1 MARSAGG
8 QAMIRRFSV
17 RTSKAHLVVA
27 AVLIAAVTFLGWP
40 IWLRALLSV
49 VIAAVAV
56 VTFDERRTDDWLR
69 VIVRLRRQGGPPV
82 RSADVCGSVAMPG
95 EDVAI
100 RWDGDVLVG
109 LVALHPRLF
118 TPTYVDVR
126 SGRTLHDDSLS
137 TELINELLSR
147 LDVPA
152 SADLVSAGWR
162 VARRAPLTV
171 YGLYEQMIGA
181 EPCPAMRRSWVLVRV
196 DPVQALEAA
205 NRRGGGISGVAQATV
220 AAATRL
226 AEGLSRYGVDAR
238 VESSFAEFDQLTHV
252 EVENE
257 TWSHLRGG
265 GSYTTV
271 FSAGGGPDQWWSV
284 RADRT
289 VTRIRISP
297 GTAPRST
304 VALTTV
310 AQLKMNPVGWTR
322 LRGGQLAG
330 LGGATPVTDSH
341 WTVPVGSAGMLVGTD
356 PDDDHTRIYLPLD
369 TVDSVLHVADPKVT
383 VQVALRSAA
392 CGAEI
397 WLPSDPAWARIA
409 AAVGASTGGPGA
421 HLLWPTGVRTWL
433 VSKRSSHVVQF
444 VDHEIAT
451 ERGRIP
457 VRWMQPREE
466 MGLATR

>member
-1 MARSAGG
+1 
-8 QAMIRRFSV
+8 MIRRFSV
-17 RTSKAHLVVA
+17 RVTKAHLVVA
-27 AVLIAAVTFLGWP
+27 AVLIAAVAFLNWP
-40 IWLRALLSV
+40 VWLRAAVGVTIV
-49 VIAAVAV
+49 VVAM
-56 VTFDERRTDDWLR
+56 VTFDERRTSDWLR
-69 VIVRLRRQGGPPV
+69 AIVRVRRRGGPPV
-82 RSADVCGSVAMPG
+82 LSAEACGSVAMPG

-109 LVALHPRLF
+109 LVALHPRRF

-137 TELINELLSR
+137 TELINQLLSR

-152 SADLVSAGWR
+152 SADVVSAGWR
-162 VARRAPLTV
+162 VGRRAPLTV

-181 EPCPAMRRSWVLVRV
+181 EPCPAMRRSWLLVRV
-196 DPVQALEAA
+196 DPAQALEAA
-205 NRRGGGISGVAQATV
+205 NRRGGGIEGVARATV

-226 AEGLSRYGVDAR
+226 AEGLSKYGVDAR
-238 VESSFAEFDQLTHV
+238 AASSFADFDQLTHV
-252 EVENE
+252 DVETE

-265 GSYTTV
+265 GFYTTV
-271 FSAGGGPDQWWSV
+271 FSAPGGPDQWWSV

-289 VTRIRISP
+289 MTRIRLSP

-310 AQLKMNPVGWTR
+310 AQLKLDPVGWTR

-330 LGGATPVTDSH
+330 LVGATPLTDSH

-369 TVDSVLHVADPKVT
+369 TVDSVLHVADPMVT

-409 AAVGASTGGPGA
+409 TAVAASTGGPGA

-433 VSKRSSHVVQF
+433 VSKRSAHVVQF

-451 ERGRIP
+451 EQGRIP
-457 VRWMQPREE
+457 VRWIQPREE